1 MEPSR
6 WLLPFTFG
14 VDMQAIDSVV
24 QLAESGEVTL
34 VAASLISTP
43 QEPRSRGVRL
53 EHIQQSKD
61 FLEAVK
67 WKAAR
72 YGVPAE
78 LHEVY
83 TVDAMQS
90 ITTLIHELRCDGM
103 VLVSRKD
110 DEVLLHA
117 SQFKRLLE
125 SPPATLVLIRL
136 SEQPGR
142 TRSLSGR
149 FLSWLKRLWGQKDDV
164 RPVQDMP
171 AIEEPLWIR
180 MEEHHPG

>member
-1 MEPSR
+1 MEPRR

-14 VDMQAIDSVV
+14 VDMQAIDSAV

-34 VAASLISTP
+34 VAASLISAP

-67 WKAAR
+67 WKAVR
-72 YGVPAE
+72 YGVPVE

-90 ITTLIHELRCDGM
+90 ITTLLHELRCDGI
-103 VLVSRKD
+103 VLVSRSE

-117 SQFKRLLE
+117 YQFKQLLE
-125 SPPATLVLIRL
+125 SPPASLVLIRL
-136 SEQPGR
+136 ASQPGR
-142 TRSLSGR
+142 TRSLSVR
-149 FLSWLKRLWGQKDDV
+149 FLSWLRKLWRQQDDA
-164 RPVQDMP
+164 RPVQDVP

>member
-1 MEPSR
+1 MEPRR

-24 QLAESGEVTL
+24 QLAEHGEVTL
-34 VAASLISTP
+34 VAASLIAAP
-43 QEPRSRGVRL
+43 QEPRSRGVQL

-61 FLEAVK
+61 FLEVVK

-72 YGVPAE
+72 YGVPVE

-90 ITTLIHELRCDGM
+90 IMTLIHELRCDGI

-110 DEVLLHA
+110 DEVLLYA
-117 SQFKRLLE
+117 SQLKCLLE
-125 SPPATLVLIRL
+125 SPPAKLVLIRL

-142 TRSLSGR
+142 TERLSLR
-149 FLSWLKRLWGQKDDV
+149 FLAWLQKLWGQQDDAGSI
-164 RPVQDMP
+164 QDVP
-171 AIEEPLWIR
+171 ASEEPLWIR
-180 MEEHHPG
+180 MEEHNPG